1 MKKRGSFIA
10 GMLTM
15 ALLFGLVG
23 PAYAAYQKQA
33 TLNYPGIKITLDGEE
48 VIPKDAAGGIVEPF
62 TIDGTTYL
70 PVRAIGNALGLGVD
84 WDGTTNTVILTSP
97 EDESLGWVGY
107 DCYGHFSVPTLE
119 NIVGQEVDPDIFPL
133 SSGDSI
139 LFTYD
144 PLTFAEDCP
153 ETFAEDYLELL
164 TLYGYEVDS
173 VEDGVVYCVDP
184 VSGIT
189 VALYWAEER
198 YFCVLLMGVSAGEGQ
213 EVQSGAMGSS
223 APTPAPATVNFPLHL
238 YSNDGKEYLGKLVT
252 TSYDADGVWNTY
264 GTYGNKYNAKCIWNE
279 YGTYGS
285 EYSDQSIANKY
296 TSTPPK
302 IVDDKGVFWGYL
314 TANTSLPDGWTVTEL
329 TQYLKENNQ

>member
-15 ALLFGLVG
+15 ALLFGMVG
-23 PAYAAYQKQA
+23 TAYAAYQKQA
-33 TLNYPGIKITLDGEE
+33 TLDFPGIQIVLNGEP
-48 VIPKDAAGGIVEPF
+48 VTPKDAAGNTVEPF

-70 PVRAIGNALGLGVD
+70 PVRAIGEALGLEVG
-84 WDGTTNTVILTSP
+84 WDGSTNTVTLTSP
-97 EDESLGWVGY
+97 AGEWENYIVC
-107 DCYGHFSVPTLE
+107 DCYGDFSVPSLE
-119 NIVGQEVDPDIFPL
+119 NIVGTAALVDVYELSTGDGVLYTYSPDAFKPGKI
-133 SSGDSI
+133 D
-139 LFTYD
+139 
-144 PLTFAEDCP
+144 TFAEEYLDLLMQYGF
-153 ETFAEDYLELL
+153 EIERVSEDK
-164 TLYGYEVDS
+164 T
-173 VEDGVVYCVDP
+173 VYCKDAI
-184 VSGIT
+184 SGIT

-223 APTPAPATVNFPLHL
+223 APTPATVNFPLHL

-252 TSYDADGVWNTY
+252 TRYDADGVWNTY